1 MKILDVIGKRCP
13 LPLIETKKALKDL
26 PEGEAL
32 KVITDS
38 ETSKNNVSR
47 FLQDNNIKSDW
58 SKSGDVFEILINY
71 QAADLEDVRA
81 EDYCITDPPADKGFV
96 IVFTSNYLGEGSEEL
111 GKILINGYLD
121 TLIANEK
128 LPGKM
133 MFFNSGVLMT
143 LKDSA
148 QLEMIKEL
156 EDAGVEMLVCGTCL
170 EFFDK
175 TRDLAVGKISNMYE
189 ILDGMISTAKV
200 LTV

>member
-81 EDYCITDPPADKGFV
+81 EDYCIIDPPTDKGFV
-96 IVFTSNYLGEGSEEL
+96 IVFTKDYLGEGSEEL

-128 LPGKM
+128 LPVKM

-189 ILDGMISTAKV
+189 ILDGMISTAKI

>member
-13 LPLIETKKALKDL
+13 LPLIATKKALKDL

-38 ETSKNNVSR
+38 ETSRDNVSR

-71 QAADLEDVRA
+71 QEADLEDARA
-81 EDYCITDPPADKGFV
+81 EDYCISDPPAEQGFV
-96 IVFTSNYLGEGSEEL
+96 IVFTRNYLGEGSEEL

-133 MFFNSGVLMT
+133 MFFNSGVLMV
-143 LKDSA
+143 LKDSD
-148 QLEMIKEL
+148 QLEMIREL

-175 TRDLAVGKISNMYE
+175 TRDLAVGRISNMYE
-189 ILDGMISTAKV
+189 ILDGMIGTAKV

>member
-1 MKILDVIGKRCP
+1 
-13 LPLIETKKALKDL
+13 
-26 PEGEAL
+26 
-32 KVITDS
+32 
-38 ETSKNNVSR
+38 
-47 FLQDNNIKSDW
+47 
-58 SKSGDVFEILINY
+58 
-71 QAADLEDVRA
+71 
-81 EDYCITDPPADKGFV
+81 
-96 IVFTSNYLGEGSEEL
+96 
-111 GKILINGYLD
+111 
-121 TLIANEK
+121 
-128 LPGKM
+128 M